1 MYMHYLR
8 MRTTIE
14 IPESLRK
21 KLILDAAE
29 TNRKGFSEIVVFA
42 LDEYFKK
49 KEDKVKKLRGK
60 DLRKTNLAG
69 IWKNRKEINDSTE
82 FVRSMRDSNQ
92 YRGK

>member
-1 MYMHYLR
+1 MYMQDLR

-21 KLILDAAE
+21 KLILEAAE
-29 TNRKGFSEIVVFA
+29 TNRKGFSDIVVFA

-49 KEDKVKKLRGK
+49 KEDRVKKLRGK
-60 DLRKTNLAG
+60 DLKKTNLAG
-69 IWKNRKEINDSTE
+69 IWKNRKDISDSAE

>member
-1 MYMHYLR
+1 MHYLR

-29 TNRKGFSEIVVFA
+29 TNRKGFSEIVVFV

-49 KEDKVKKLRGK
+49 KEDKGKKLRGK

-82 FVRSMRDSNQ
+82 FVR
-92 YRGK
+92 